1 MRIALCQPHIQ
12 VIVILVKGSILGT
25 NSVLAHSA
33 CANEKIVHAPGIA
46 LDFVAMEADV
56 SWR

>member
-1 MRIALCQPHIQ
+1 MSATHTT
-12 VIVILVKGSILGT
+12 VVILVKGSILET
-25 NSVLAHSA
+25 NSVLAHSSYG
-33 CANEKIVHAPGIA
+33 NEKIVHAPEIA